1 MPGFDAF
8 EDIQSDILDRSGA
21 TAEAATAD
29 FLATTNTQII
39 RAYHE
44 ICNHYPYLF
53 LRADPPAVITTIAPI
68 TAGTVNVQNGSD
80 AITFSS
86 APTPSVAGRKI
97 KITGFDE
104 FYRIAT
110 HTAGA
115 AAAVLDAQFNGTT
128 DAVAEYTVFQD
139 EYPLDTDVRHIVGM
153 FVAQDGTRIVQKPED
168 WIHDNFPFPP
178 DSVWPPRFFARIG
191 EQRIRFEG
199 YPDRARRIEYSHTII
214 PPDLVT
220 GVTPLVPRNFRY
232 VIADG
237 GLFWLYIVRNDN
249 RADPAG
255 ILFSGGREKLVE
267 DDLRK
272 RFEIRERGPQRGPYK

>member
-1 MPGFDAF
+1 MPFDTF
-8 EDIQSDILDRSGA
+8 EEIRSDILDRSGA
-21 TAEAATAD
+21 TAEANTAD
-29 FLATTNTQII
+29 FLATTGTQII

-44 ICNHYPYLF
+44 IANHHPFLW
-53 LRADPPAVITTIAPI
+53 LRADPPAVIATIAPI
-68 TAGTVNVQNGSD
+68 TLGTVIATLDSD

-86 APTPSVAGRKI
+86 APVPSVAGRKI
-97 KITGFDE
+97 LFGGVNE

-110 HTAGA
+110 HVAGN
-115 AAAVLDAQFNGTT
+115 AAAVLDTPFNGTT
-128 DAVAEYTVFQD
+128 NLTATYTVFQD
-139 EYPLDTDVRHIVGM
+139 EYALDTDVRHIVGM
-153 FVAQDGTRIVQKPED
+153 IVAEDGTRIEQKPED
-168 WIHDNFPFPP
+168 WILDNFPFPP
-178 DSVWPPRFFARIG
+178 DPVSPPRYFARIG

-220 GVTPLVPRNFRY
+220 GVTPIIPRNFRY

-237 GLFWLYIVRNDN
+237 GLFWLYLVRNDN

-255 ILFSGGREKLVE
+255 ILFSGGREKMVE

-272 RFEIRERGPQRGPYK
+272 RFEIRERAPSRGPWK